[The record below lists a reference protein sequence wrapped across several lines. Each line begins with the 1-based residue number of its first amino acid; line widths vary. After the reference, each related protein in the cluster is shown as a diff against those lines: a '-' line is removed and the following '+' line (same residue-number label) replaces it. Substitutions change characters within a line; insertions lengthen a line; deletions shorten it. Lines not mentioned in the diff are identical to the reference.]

1 MLNAAQIKTVI
12 EILNREFPN
21 PKPPLN
27 FKSPFELLV
36 AVVLS
41 AQCTDE
47 RVNRVTPNLFPK
59 YNTPKKLLT
68 LGFTKLRAI
77 IHSCGYHNQ
86 KAKSLLACCQKLIR
100 EHDGKVP
107 DTLETLMALPGIG
120 RKSASV
126 ILAQAYGIPAFPV
139 DTHVF
144 RVANRLSLVQE
155 KTPDKTALALEQR
168 IPRSSWIP
176 LHLQLIFHGRKTCKA
191 PKPRCWECP
200 LREVCEYPGALDR
213 KGPKNDC
220 AKSNL
225 KSYSRE

>member
-1 MLNAAQIKTVI
+1 MLNAAQIKKVI
-12 EILNREFPN
+12 EILDREFPN
-21 PKPPLN
+21 PVPPLN

-59 YNTPKKLLT
+59 YNTPKKLLS
-68 LGFTKLRAI
+68 LGFSGLRDI

-86 KAKSLLACCQKLIR
+86 KAKSLLACCQKLIQ
-100 EHDGKVP
+100 EHDGKIP
-107 DTLETLMALPGIG
+107 DTLEKLMTLPGIG

-126 ILAQAYGIPAFPV
+126 ILAQAYDIPAFPV

-144 RVANRLSLVQE
+144 RVSNRLGLVHE
-155 KTPDKTALALEQR
+155 KTPDKTALSLEQR
-168 IPRSSWIP
+168 IPREFWIP

-191 PKPRCWECP
+191 PVPRCGECP
-200 LREVCEYPGALDR
+200 LKTICEYAS
-213 KGPKNDC
+213 KN
-220 AKSNL
+220 NL
-225 KSYSRE
+225 KKT